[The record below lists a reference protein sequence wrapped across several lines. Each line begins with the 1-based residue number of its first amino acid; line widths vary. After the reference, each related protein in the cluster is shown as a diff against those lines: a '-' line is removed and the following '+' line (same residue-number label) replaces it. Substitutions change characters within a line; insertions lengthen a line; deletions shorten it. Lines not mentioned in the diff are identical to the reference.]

1 MIASIVADIAARF
14 NLRQHGNRYV
24 GPCPKCGGSNR
35 TDKFNIRDDGGYKCY
50 ACEFKGDIIGWL
62 REMDGMSCPQAHEAA
77 GLPCRAA
84 ACPVKSTCR
93 LGDGSGERTRTARVL
108 RPAAAR
114 ATRSSAPA
122 LVRAPK
128 TPWAAWA
135 EDLAERAASHL
146 AANQIAINYLAGR
159 GIPYTAAQAAGL
171 GWLPSPVYVD
181 RRTLGLDIIDGKDR
195 LWVPAGLVIPVRTAE
210 GAIHRLKIR
219 RPDDDRARFLPD
231 LKYYVVPGSGTD
243 LMHLRPAGPARGVV
257 IVEAELD
264 ALAIAAAHDQV
275 AVIALGTVAAKLS
288 DELHRVCQ
296 AAPVLLVALDADAKT
311 AAGQKAADAWTTE
324 HPQAVYWPVFSGK
337 DPGDFAAQGG
347 NLRTWIE
354 AGLPPVVTAHA
365 PTKTSHDQA
374 PMPLDAQAG
383 GEGEEFMAYGLSGGG
398 LKYILVQTRGDW
410 RRMVDRHPGIA
421 IVGVRELERIDAKNA
436 DDVLRVKQIFGA
448 AEVLAQKRL
457 EK

>member
-14 NLRQHGNRYV
+14 NLRKHGNRYV

-35 TDKFNIRDDGGYKCY
+35 TDKFNIRDDGGFKCY

-62 REMDGMSCPQAHEAA
+62 REMDGMTCPQAHEAA

-84 ACPVKSTCR
+84 TCPVKSTCR

-135 EDLAERAASHL
+135 EEIAERAASHL
-146 AANQIAINYLAGR
+146 AANQMAVNYLAGR
-159 GIPYTAAQAAGL
+159 GIHYTAAQASGL

-181 RRTLGLDIIDGKDR
+181 RRAIGLPVDDKDR
-195 LWVPAGLVIPVRTAE
+195 LWVPAGLVIPVRAAD
-210 GAIHRLKIR
+210 GSINRLNIR
-219 RPDDDRARFLPD
+219 RHEADRARFLPD

-264 ALAIAAAHDQV
+264 AIAIAAANDQV
-275 AVIALGTVAAKLS
+275 DVIAIRTVAAKLS
-288 DELHRVCQ
+288 DDLRRVCQ
-296 AAPVLLVALDADAKT
+296 AATVILVALDADAKT
-311 AAGQKAADAWTTE
+311 AAGQKAAVAWTADY
-324 HPQAVYWPVFSGK
+324 PQAVYWPVFSGK

-354 AGLPPVVTAHA
+354 AGLPPVVTAPA
-365 PTKTSHDQA
+365 PAIISHDPA
-374 PMPLDAQAG
+374 PMPLDAQTG
-383 GEGEEFMAYGLSGGG
+383 GEGGEFIAYGLSGGG
-398 LKYILVQTRGDW
+398 LKYILVKTRGDW
-410 RRMVDRHPGIA
+410 RRMVERHPGVA
-421 IVGVRELERIDAKNA
+421 IVGASELERIDAKNA